1 MPENEQ
7 GEDELVPNARA
18 QERPI
23 LVVLQGAELQTTLI
37 CQPTQNFFISTQN
50 STHPDTTRFLL
61 CPEQQWD
68 DNRAQETLR
77 AGTADPQAVF

>member
-1 MPENEQ
+1 MHAERRQAARRCMPENEQ

-37 CQPTQNFFISTQN
+37 CQPTQIFHKHSKLN
-50 STHPDTTRFLL
+50 P
-61 CPEQQWD
+61 P
-68 DNRAQETLR
+68 
-77 AGTADPQAVF
+77 

>member
-18 QERPI
+18 QECPI

-37 CQPTQNFFISTQN
+37 CQPTQTFHKHSKLN
-50 STHPDTTRFLL
+50 P
-61 CPEQQWD
+61 P
-68 DNRAQETLR
+68 
-77 AGTADPQAVF
+77 